1 MSDAVLSDAVL
12 SDAALSDAALSDAV
26 LSDAALANRHLHHY
40 AHYTGCSCGGFQSKR
55 YSRWQTE

>member
-1 MSDAVLSDAVL
+1 MSDAVLSDAV
-12 SDAALSDAALSDAV
+12 LSDAALSDAV